1 MPVRGTTEWRHAIL
15 QKKVINLDHGGAKH
29 VMCAWDTCEK
39 DGYENNK
46 VVVRDSAPGHQLK
59 TITYVFCSET
69 HRNYFI
75 DQSRGML
82 PGYLRSGNR
91 RSIM

>member
-1 MPVRGTTEWRHAIL
+1 MPVRDSTAWRHAIL
-15 QKKVINLDHGGAKH
+15 SKKVINLDHAGDRY

-46 VVVRDSAPGHQLK
+46 VVVHENAPGYRDK
-59 TITYVFCSET
+59 TISYVFCSEK

-75 DQSRGML
+75 DQARGML

-91 RSIM
+91 GSIL